1 VTTPTA
7 PADDESTPATTRR
20 EFVRVSARGF
30 TVIRN
35 IFVQDRIG
43 GKGVGSTLG
52 RLVEARQPRALLA
65 YLLLLMSWSAIDKM
79 PEPLEAAVWARA
91 LSPNPPADPIPASA
105 MTRVWNKLVE
115 LGLITRQREARLV
128 RIGPRR
134 EDGKRDYSRPRP
146 DESKSVREKFFV
158 LPDVF
163 WTDDWHETLS
173 MPGIAMLLI
182 LLEETTGR
190 DEVHLA
196 YERAPAWYGIS
207 PKTMQNGLDEL
218 RRLGLATMREEW
230 VRSDFSK
237 IGKKQRRYYQL
248 TGPFSREE
256 RKKLQD
262 TAKRATRRR
271 ATKAVHRRAPAKKAS
286 SGSSS

>member
-1 VTTPTA
+1 MTTPTA
-7 PADDESTPATTRR
+7 QADEDSTPATTRA
-20 EFVRVSARGF
+20 EFVRISARGF

-35 IFVQDRIG
+35 IFVQDRVG

-52 RLVEARQPRALLA
+52 RLVEARQPRPLLA
-65 YLLLLMSWSAIDKM
+65 YLLLLMSWSAIDKL

-91 LSPNPPADPIPASA
+91 LSPNPPANPIPASA
-105 MTRVWNKLVE
+105 MTRVWNKLAE
-115 LGLITRQREARLV
+115 LELITRQREARLV

-146 DESKSVREKFFV
+146 DESRSVREKFFV

-163 WTDDWHETLS
+163 WTENWYEKLS
-173 MPGIAMLLI
+173 MPGVAMLLI

-207 PKTMQNGLDEL
+207 AKTMQNGLDEL
-218 RRLGLATMREEW
+218 RHFGLATMREEW
-230 VRSDFSK
+230 VRSDLSK
-237 IGKKQRRYYQL
+237 VGKKQRRYYQL
-248 TGPFSREE
+248 TGPFSRRA

-262 TAKRATRRR
+262 TAKRATLRR
-271 ATKAVHRRAPAKKAS
+271 ATKTARRRTPAKKVAS
-286 SGSSS
+286 GNSS